1 MTRDT
6 LSDLLRSVRLRG
18 AAFYYVSFRG
28 RWSAGAAAAKEI
40 AHVVMPGCDH
50 LMEYHMLAKGN
61 GWAAVDGLP
70 PVRLQAGDVV
80 LFPQG
85 DRHVIS
91 SAPGL
96 VPSEQRPELLLARGG
111 QLPVPISFHEGLV
124 DAGPMPIE
132 SADAVVVCG
141 FLGCDLRPFNP
152 LIAALPRIL
161 HLPASRAGGWVAH
174 AIDQAVLES
183 NERRPG
189 GDAVLERL
197 SEMMFVDAARRYLEN
212 LPEDSV
218 GWLAGLRD
226 RHVGRALALLHEQP
240 QHQWSVDDLA
250 RAVGLSRSALHERF
264 VRYLGQAPMQYLA
277 SWRMQLGARLLR
289 ESSRIVADIALEVG
303 YDSEAA
309 FARAFKRMV
318 SMPPAAWR
326 RAQAGSSRSEAAV
339 VSRRLKPR
347 KVIHA
352 ARAAAPRTR
361 ARDIR

>member
-1 MTRDT
+1 MSRDT

-28 RWSAGAAAAKEI
+28 QWSAEAAPAKEI

-50 LMEYHMLAKGN
+50 VMEYHMIAKGN
-61 GWAAVDGLP
+61 GWAAVDGVS

-96 VPSEQRPELLLARGG
+96 IPHEQRPESLLARGG
-111 QLPVPISFHEGLV
+111 QRPVPISFHEGIV
-124 DAGPMPIE
+124 AAGPMPIE
-132 SADAVVVCG
+132 SADAIAVCG

-174 AIDQAVLES
+174 AIDQAVAES

-189 GDAVLERL
+189 SDAVLERL
-197 SEMMFVDAARRYLEN
+197 SEMMFVDAARRYLES

-218 GWLAGLRD
+218 GWLAGLREH
-226 RHVGRALALLHEQP
+226 HVGKALALMHERP
-240 QHQWSVDDLA
+240 AHQWSVDDLA
-250 RAVGLSRSALHERF
+250 REVSLSRSALHERF
-264 VRYLGQAPMQYLA
+264 VRYLGQAPMQYLT

-289 ESSRIVADIALEVG
+289 ESSRIVADVALEVG

-318 SMPPAAWR
+318 GMPPAAWR
-326 RAQAGSSRSEAAV
+326 KAQAGPDAPGSAGPRRGAAK
-339 VSRRLKPR
+339 RNTHMQPR
-347 KVIHA
+347 
-352 ARAAAPRTR
+352 
-361 ARDIR
+361 